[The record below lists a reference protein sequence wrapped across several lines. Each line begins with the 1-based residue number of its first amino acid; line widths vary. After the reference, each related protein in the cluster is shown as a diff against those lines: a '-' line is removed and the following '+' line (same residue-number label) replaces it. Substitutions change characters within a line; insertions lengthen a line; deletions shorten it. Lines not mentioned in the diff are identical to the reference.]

1 MQSVRQLN
9 KNHANIACHRQQH
22 LAKIFCLRVFFGFKL
37 DAFQFTQSVDQ
48 IGYRLAKFFGNVFVE
63 DVRVLHHV
71 MQQCCHDGL
80 RVEVKRSKDACDGDR
95 VGDVKLPGLA

>member
-1 MQSVRQLN
+1 MQPIRQFDE
-9 KNHANIACHRQQH
+9 NHANIARHRQQH
-22 LAKIFCLRVFFGFKL
+22 LAKIFRLRVFFGFKF
-37 DAFQFTQSVDQ
+37 DTFQFAQAIDQ
-48 IGYRLAKFFGNVFVE
+48 IGYRFAKFFGNVFVE

-80 RVEVKRSKDACDGDR
+80 RVEVMRSKDACDGDR